1 MIILIVLL
9 FLLLRSR
16 KNVCIDDRVILVLA
30 IISGLGHPRHALA
43 ESRSSET
50 CYAITKFRS
59 SETCPHMKIT
69 VTSPCS
75 VFQAKQFIASC
86 MGHTA

>member
-1 MIILIVLL
+1 MIIFIVLL

-43 ESRSSET
+43 PAPAAQGNT
-50 CYAITKFRS
+50 DI
-59 SETCPHMKIT
+59 
-69 VTSPCS
+69 VL
-75 VFQAKQFIASC
+75 
-86 MGHTA
+86 GW